1 MRNRPFLTT
10 LLLGLG
16 LTLAVAKPIRVGV
29 ELDSAPLSFAD
40 AGGKRTGFTV
50 ELWQEMARVGGF
62 EIEIVPN
69 YWTNHLRD
77 FHAGEIDVLANV
89 IKTTERLAVMDFSI
103 GHAQVHGVVYRRRDR
118 PPLRLTKDFAGKKL
132 GTLNGTIAHYNALAH
147 GGWGADIIGF
157 DYWQAPLD
165 ATQRGEIDGTLMLS
179 PISSRIANTHN
190 LRIDLVDDIIHQ
202 YHFAVRKGDTA
213 LLAQLNEALAT
224 VRHNG
229 TFDRLFAKWIGPIE
243 PRPLRFA
250 DMRPYLLPAAAALV
264 VVLLIM
270 WWQRHM
276 ISRVARQAEALRVS
290 EERWKFAIES
300 SGDGVWDWDATKGK
314 VVRSARWRE
323 MLGYTRQEIGD
334 GLDDW
339 RNLIHPDDLPGVLA
353 AQEAHHAGH
362 TPAFTI
368 EHRLRCKDG
377 SWKWIL
383 NRGKV
388 VKRDAT
394 GQPLRVIGT
403 HTDLSDRKQAEED
416 RLVLSKLE
424 STGIL
429 AGGIAHDFNN
439 LLAVI
444 VLNLDLAQMTG
455 GAGAA
460 VNQRLHEAKK
470 ASLAAKHLTQQL
482 ITFARGGSNIR
493 RATDLGPLL
502 QESAQLAL
510 SGSNVKGDFQLAPDL
525 RLVEGDTGQLGQVVR
540 NLVIN
545 AREAMPGGGTVTV
558 HAKNVSLAQA
568 QVHGLP
574 AGDYVRVTVSDTGH
588 GIPAH
593 VLPNIFDPYFS
604 TKDRGVQKG
613 MGLGLTI
620 CHSIIK
626 QHQGVITVESAA
638 TGTTFRFY
646 LPVIHQTAPPPSPPR
661 PQGRLGTGRILVM
674 DDEPSIVDTVTRT
687 LQSLG
692 YTAESADDGQ
702 AAVDRYVAART
713 AGQPFDAVLLDLTV
727 RGGMGGLEAL
737 RELRKH
743 NPAVSAIVMSGYAN
757 ATELRDFTRH
767 GFKAALTKP
776 FTLDELRTVLIRTL
790 SA

>member
-1 MRNRPFLTT
+1 LITA

-16 LTLAVAKPIRVGV
+16 LTMAAAKPIRVGV
-29 ELDSAPLSFAD
+29 EMDSAPLSFAD
-40 AGGKRTGFTV
+40 AEGRRTGFTV
-50 ELWQEMARVGGF
+50 ELWNELARVGGL

-69 YWTNHLRD
+69 FWTNHLRD

-89 IKTTERLAVMDFSI
+89 IKTAERLPVMDFSI
-103 GHAQVHGVVYRRRDR
+103 GHASVHGVIYQRRDQ
-118 PPLRLTKDFAGKKL
+118 PPLGLTKDFAGKRI
-132 GTLNGTIAHYNALAH
+132 GTLNGTVAHYNARLH
-147 GGWGADIIGF
+147 DGWGAEIIGF
-157 DYWQAPLD
+157 NSWQAPLD
-165 ATQRGEIDGTLMLS
+165 ATQRGEIDGALMLS
-179 PISSRIANTHN
+179 PVSSQIANTHN
-190 LRIDLVDDIIHQ
+190 LRIVLVDDIVHQ
-202 YHFAVRKGDTA
+202 YHFAVRKGEA
-213 LLAQLNEALAT
+213 ELLAQLNEALAT
-224 VRHNG
+224 IRHNG

-250 DMRPYLLPAAAALV
+250 DVRPYLLPVAAGLA

-276 ISRVARQAEALRVS
+276 LSRVARQAEALRVS

-314 VVRSARWRE
+314 VLRSARWRE
-323 MLGYTRQEIGD
+323 MLGYAMQDIGD
-334 GLDDW
+334 GLEDW
-339 RNLIHPDDLPGVLA
+339 RALIHPDDLPGVLA

-362 TPAFTI
+362 TPAFAI

-377 SWKWIL
+377 AWKWVL

-388 VKRDAT
+388 VKRDAN
-394 GQPLRVIGT
+394 GQPLRIIGT
-403 HTDLSDRKQAEED
+403 HTDLSERKQAEED

-444 VLNLDLAQMTG
+444 VLNLDLAQLIG

-470 ASLAAKHLTQQL
+470 ATLAAQHLTQQL
-482 ITFARGGSNIR
+482 ITFARGGSNLR

-502 QESAQLAL
+502 HESAQLAL
-510 SGSNVKGDFQLAPDL
+510 SGSNVKCDVVLAPDL
-525 RLVEGDTGQLGQVVR
+525 RPVKVDPGQLGQVVR
-540 NLVIN
+540 NLIIN

-558 HAKNVSLAQA
+558 HANNVLLATAEIQD
-568 QVHGLP
+568 LP
-574 AGDYVRVTVSDTGH
+574 AGDYVQVTVSDTGQ
-588 GIPAH
+588 GIPGH
-593 VLPNIFDPYFS
+593 VLPKIFDPYFS

-620 CHSIIK
+620 CHSIIQ
-626 QHQGVITVESAA
+626 QHQGIITAESSG
-638 TGTTFRFY
+638 TGTTFQFY
-646 LPVIHQTAPPPSPPR
+646 LPVVTQVSPSPEPAR
-661 PQGRLGTGRILVM
+661 TAGHSATGKILVM
-674 DDEPSIVDTVTRT
+674 DDEPTILDTVTRT

-692 YTAESADDGQ
+692 YTAEAVTDGQ
-702 AAVDRYVAART
+702 AAVDCYTAARA

-727 RGGMGGLEAL
+727 RGGMGGMEAL
-737 RELRKH
+737 QALRKL
-743 NPAVSAIVMSGYAN
+743 NPAVNAIVMSGYAN
-757 ATELRDFTRH
+757 ATELRDYAQH

-776 FTLDELRTVLIRTL
+776 FTIDALRTVLIRAL
-790 SA
+790 AR